1 MYFVYPPKICIAI
14 VSSFSWVLKSSQEKS
29 KTMIFH
35 FFFFGGGGKGGKQV
49 VLLCMW
55 KGSQGT
61 SEQIGCKKSRSRS
74 YAAGSRLFRL
84 SSMCPGSL
92 KAAPQRRLGSFRILV
107 IKHLGL
113 EGKLASFPKQALLQ
127 NPPGQLK
134 FRSIARPTIWLLL
147 VACIARF
154 LKELVINNYGKR
166 MKNKINEEIKTAIN
180 GMEWKMFCKGPFNRS
195 NISGPTKGL
204 NRFRKDNSKVLYC
217 VQFRFKSIITTSYIQ
232 TYWIRLYQL
241 WDFFKMSLKVYWY
254 PVKPLSFY
262 VCRKGF
268 GCR

>member
-1 MYFVYPPKICIAI
+1 MINYRLLQTERIILDTTKHNRLLAFTRFHVSLINPKLTTMYFVYPKKICIAI
-14 VSSFSWVLKSSQEKS
+14 VSNFSWVLKSSQEKS
-29 KTMIFH
+29 KTMVFH
-35 FFFFGGGGKGGKQV
+35 FFLGGGGRGKQV

-55 KGSQGT
+55 KLWMAGLSGSQGT
-61 SEQIGCKKSRSRS
+61 FEQIGCKKSRSRS
-74 YAAGSRLFRL
+74 YAAGSRLFRS

-166 MKNKINEEIKTAIN
+166 MENKIYKLANK
-180 GMEWKMFCKGPFNRS
+180 
-195 NISGPTKGL
+195 
-204 NRFRKDNSKVLYC
+204 
-217 VQFRFKSIITTSYIQ
+217 
-232 TYWIRLYQL
+232 
-241 WDFFKMSLKVYWY
+241 
-254 PVKPLSFY
+254 
-262 VCRKGF
+262 
-268 GCR
+268 

>member
-1 MYFVYPPKICIAI
+1 MWCLRRYVLWSTTGYYKRKELSSTQQNIIVYWLLLDFTLAWSIQNWLQCTLFTQKKICIAI
-14 VSSFSWVLKSSQEKS
+14 VSNFSWVLKSSQEKS
-29 KTMIFH
+29 KTMVFH
-35 FFFFGGGGKGGKQV
+35 FFSLGGGRGKQV

-55 KGSQGT
+55 KLWMAGLSGSQGT
-61 SEQIGCKKSRSRS
+61 FEQIGCKKSRSRS

-134 FRSIARPTIWLLL
+134 FRSIAWPTIWLLL

-166 MKNKINEEIKTAIN
+166 MENKIYKLANK
-180 GMEWKMFCKGPFNRS
+180 
-195 NISGPTKGL
+195 
-204 NRFRKDNSKVLYC
+204 
-217 VQFRFKSIITTSYIQ
+217 
-232 TYWIRLYQL
+232 
-241 WDFFKMSLKVYWY
+241 
-254 PVKPLSFY
+254 
-262 VCRKGF
+262 
-268 GCR
+268 

>member
-1 MYFVYPPKICIAI
+1 MTIHHYHIDYNVLCLPPKNLHSHCFQFLLGIKVIPREI
-14 VSSFSWVLKSSQEKS
+14 KDNDFS
-29 KTMIFH
+29 
-35 FFFFGGGGKGGKQV
+35 FFFFWGGGKGGKQV

-74 YAAGSRLFRL
+74 YAAGSRLFRS

-166 MKNKINEEIKTAIN
+166 MENKIYKLANK
-180 GMEWKMFCKGPFNRS
+180 
-195 NISGPTKGL
+195 
-204 NRFRKDNSKVLYC
+204 
-217 VQFRFKSIITTSYIQ
+217 
-232 TYWIRLYQL
+232 
-241 WDFFKMSLKVYWY
+241 
-254 PVKPLSFY
+254 
-262 VCRKGF
+262 
-268 GCR
+268 